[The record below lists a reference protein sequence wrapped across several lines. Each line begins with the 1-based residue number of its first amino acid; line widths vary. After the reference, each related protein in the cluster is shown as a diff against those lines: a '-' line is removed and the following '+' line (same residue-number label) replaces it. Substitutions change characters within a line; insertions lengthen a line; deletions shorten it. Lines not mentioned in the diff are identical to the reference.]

1 MHQSTAVSGG
11 SESCADARKTAAQS
25 ATTGASPARLLRP
38 AARFNFP
45 DVLFL
50 FVVGISRSA
59 PLTVISVCYRIRA
72 LCPTLERI
80 NVDLEDGEL

>member
-1 MHQSTAVSGG
+1 MCISRLRSLEAVKAALTHVKPLLS
-11 SESCADARKTAAQS
+11 ARVQT
-25 ATTGASPARLLRP
+25 RLLRP
-38 AARFNFP
+38 AARSNFP

-80 NVDLEDGEL
+80 NVDLEDGEVR